1 MYIGSFLKLGN
12 ESNNMHVDSVKPL
25 VNSELNGYQA
35 LHELQLHIN
44 YYTTACTDNL
54 NQRS

>member
-12 ESNNMHVDSVKPL
+12 ESNNMHADSVKPL

-35 LHELQLHIN
+35 FHELQLHIN
-44 YYTTACTDNL
+44 YHTTACTDNL